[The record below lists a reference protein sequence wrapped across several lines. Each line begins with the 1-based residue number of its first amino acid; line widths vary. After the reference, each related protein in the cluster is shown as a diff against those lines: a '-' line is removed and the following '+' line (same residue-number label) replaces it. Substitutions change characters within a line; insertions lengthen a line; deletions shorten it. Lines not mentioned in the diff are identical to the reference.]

1 MPAKS
6 GILKIKILEELRD
19 TIINL
24 ETVNPI
30 EFFGVNNGKLDIL
43 KKKFP
48 LLKILSRGTQLK
60 LSGSPEQVENAK
72 EKIELIVQYLER
84 NGHMSENYFEQIL
97 GGDDAETVDHFIDR
111 NPNDILVFGPNGK
124 TVRAR
129 TVNQKRLVQVAEKN
143 DVVFAIGPA
152 GTGKTYTA
160 VALAVRALKNK
171 LVKKI
176 ILTRPAVEA
185 GESLGFLPGDLK
197 EKIDP
202 YLRPLYD
209 ALDDMIPADKLGY
222 YMSTRVIE
230 IAPLAYM
237 RGRTLDNCFIIL
249 DEAQNATDLQ
259 IKMFLTRIGGNAKA
273 IITGDLTQVDLPRN
287 QRSGLAKASRILRNI
302 DGIGY
307 IELDEEDVVRHR
319 LVKAI
324 LKAYDKENQREMAI
338 EEQEKKERK
347 ERREYFR
354 DRERD

>member
-1 MPAKS
+1 LNKIEAICKTPYKKNIQPLAANLKNPT
-6 GILKIKILEELRD
+6 ILTE

-43 KKKFP
+43 KRKFP

-60 LSGSPEQVENAK
+60 LSGAPEQIEEARD
-72 EKIELIVQYLER
+72 KINLLLQYLER

-97 GGDDAETVDHFIDR
+97 GGDDEKSIDNFLDR
-111 NPNDILVFGPNGK
+111 NPNEVLVFGPNGK

-129 TVNQKRLVQVAEKN
+129 TANQKMLVNACEKN

-171 LVKKI
+171 QVKKI

-222 YMSTRVIE
+222 YMSTRTIE

-237 RGRTLDNCFIIL
+237 RGRTLDNAFIIL
-249 DEAQNATDLQ
+249 DEAQNTNDLQ
-259 IKMFLTRIGGNAKA
+259 IKMFLTRIGPNAKA
-273 IITGDLTQVDLPRN
+273 IITGDPTQVDLPKN
-287 QRSGLAKASRILRNI
+287 QQSGLFRAARLLKNI
-302 DGIGY
+302 DGIGH
-307 IELDEEDVVRHR
+307 IELGEDDVVRHR

-324 LKAYDKENQREMAI
+324 IKAYNREDEKRAEENDKKS
-338 EEQEKKERK
+338 EKQ
-347 ERREYFR
+347 
-354 DRERD
+354 

>member
-1 MPAKS
+1 MT
-6 GILKIKILEELRD
+6 E

-24 ETVNPI
+24 ETVSPI

-48 LLKILSRGTQLK
+48 RLKILSRGTQIK
-60 LSGSPEQVENAK
+60 LSGAPEQIENARD
-72 EKIELIVQYLER
+72 KINLAVQYLER
-84 NGHMSENYFEQIL
+84 NGNMSENYLEQIL
-97 GGDDAETVDHFIDR
+97 GGDDEKVIDYFMEK
-111 NPNDILVFGPNGK
+111 NQTDVLVFGPHGK
-124 TVRAR
+124 SVRAR
-129 TVNQKRLVQVAEKN
+129 TSNQKKMVQAIDRN
-143 DVVFAIGPA
+143 DIVFAIGPA

-171 LVKKI
+171 QVKKI

-185 GESLGFLPGDLK
+185 GENLGFLPGDLK

-222 YMSTRVIE
+222 YMTTRAIE

-237 RGRTLDNCFIIL
+237 RGRTLDNAFIIL

-259 IKMFLTRIGGNAKA
+259 LKMFLTRIGASAKA
-273 IITGDLTQVDLPRN
+273 IITGDVTQIDLPPKV
-287 QRSGLAKASRILRNI
+287 RSGLEKSVRILSNI
-302 DGIGY
+302 DGIGHVV
-307 IELDEEDVVRHR
+307 LDEEDVVRHK

-324 LKAYDKENQREMAI
+324 IKAYDKE
-338 EEQEKKERK
+338 KLKELK
-347 ERREYFR
+347 
-354 DRERD
+354 DLK

>member
-1 MPAKS
+1 
-6 GILKIKILEELRD
+6 LTE

-30 EFFGVNNGKLDIL
+30 EFFGVNNGKLDLL

-48 LLKILSRGTQLK
+48 LLKILSRGTQIK
-60 LSGSPEQVENAK
+60 LSGSPEQIETAK
-72 EKIELIVQYLER
+72 EKIDLLVQYLQR
-84 NGHMSENYFEQIL
+84 NGHVTENYFEQIL
-97 GGDDAETVDHFIDR
+97 GGDDAETVDHFVDR

-129 TVNQKRLVQVAEKN
+129 TLNQKRLVQTTDKN
-143 DVVFAIGPA
+143 DIVFAIGPA

-171 LVKKI
+171 MVKKI

-185 GESLGFLPGDLK
+185 GENLGFLPGDLK

-222 YMSTRVIE
+222 YMTTRTIE

-237 RGRTLDNCFIIL
+237 RGRTLDNAFIIL

-259 IKMFLTRIGGNAKA
+259 IKMFLTRIGSNAKA
-273 IITGDLTQVDLPRN
+273 IITGDLTQIDLPKN
-287 QRSGLAKASRILRNI
+287 QKSGLAKALYILKNI
-302 DGIGY
+302 EGISH

-324 LKAYDKENQREMAI
+324 IRAY
-338 EEQEKKERK
+338 
-347 ERREYFR
+347 
-354 DRERD
+354 ERDKTSSEQGSVPDKQ

>member
-1 MPAKS
+1 
-6 GILKIKILEELRD
+6 LTE
-19 TIINL
+19 TIISL

-60 LSGSPEQVENAK
+60 LSGSPEQVELAK
-72 EKIELIVQYLER
+72 EKITLVVQYLQR
-84 NGHMSENYFEQIL
+84 NGHLSENYLEQIL
-97 GGDDAETVDHFIDR
+97 GGDDAEVVDNFVER
-111 NPNDILVFGPNGK
+111 NPNDVLVFGPNGK

-129 TVNQKRLVQVAEKN
+129 TANQKKMVAATDKN
-143 DVVFAIGPA
+143 DILFAIGPA

-171 LVKKI
+171 LIKKI

-185 GESLGFLPGDLK
+185 GENLGFLPGDLK

-222 YMSTRVIE
+222 YMSTRTIE

-237 RGRTLDNCFIIL
+237 RGRTLDHAFIIL

-259 IKMFLTRIGGNAKA
+259 IKMFLTRIGPNAKA
-273 IITGDLTQVDLPRN
+273 IITGDMTQVDLPKN
-287 QRSGLAKASRILRNI
+287 QRSGLEKAVRILQNV
-302 DGIGY
+302 DGIAH

-324 LKAYDKENQREMAI
+324 IRAYDKE
-338 EEQEKKERK
+338 KLKEDQFMNTK
-347 ERREYFR
+347 
-354 DRERD
+354 

>member
-1 MPAKS
+1 MTES
-6 GILKIKILEELRD
+6 
-19 TIINL
+19 IINL
-24 ETVNPI
+24 DSINPI
-30 EFFGVNNGKLDIL
+30 EFFGVNNGKLDLL

-60 LSGSPEQVENAK
+60 LSGSPEEVATAE
-72 EKIELIVQYLER
+72 EKINQIVKYLER
-84 NGHMSENYFEQIL
+84 NGNLTENYFEQIL
-97 GGDDAETVDHFIDR
+97 GDEEGTKIDNFSER
-111 NPNDILVFGPNGK
+111 NPNEVLVFGPNGR

-129 TVNQKRLVQVAEKN
+129 TSNQKKMVAMAEKN
-143 DVVFAIGPA
+143 DIIFAIGPA

-171 LVKKI
+171 AVKKI

-209 ALDDMIPADKLGY
+209 ALDDMIPAEKLSY
-222 YMSTRVIE
+222 YMANRIIE

-237 RGRTLDNCFIIL
+237 RGRTLDNSFIIL

-259 IKMFLTRIGGNAKA
+259 IKMFLTRIGASAQA
-273 IITGDLTQVDLPRN
+273 IITGDLTQIDLPKN
-287 QRSGLAKASRILRNI
+287 QQSGLERATRILRNI
-302 DGIGY
+302 DGIGHV
-307 IELDEEDVVRHR
+307 ELDEEDVVRHR

-324 LKAYDKENQREMAI
+324 IKAYDAHKNS
-338 EEQEKKERK
+338 
-347 ERREYFR
+347 
-354 DRERD
+354 

>member
-1 MPAKS
+1 MT
-6 GILKIKILEELRD
+6 E

-24 ETVNPI
+24 ETVSPI

-48 LLKILSRGTQLK
+48 RLKILSRGTQIK
-60 LSGSPEQVENAK
+60 LSGAPEQIEEAR
-72 EKIELIVQYLER
+72 EKINLAVQYLER
-84 NGHMSENYFEQIL
+84 NGQMSENYLEQIL
-97 GGDDAETVDHFIDR
+97 GGDDEKVIDHFMETMQTDV
-111 NPNDILVFGPNGK
+111 LVFGPHGK
-124 TVRAR
+124 SVRAR
-129 TVNQKRLVQVAEKN
+129 TANQKKMVQSVDQN
-143 DVVFAIGPA
+143 DIVFAIGPA

-171 LVKKI
+171 QVKKI

-185 GESLGFLPGDLK
+185 GENLGFLPGDLK

-222 YMSTRVIE
+222 YMTTRTIE

-237 RGRTLDNCFIIL
+237 RGRTLDNAFIIL

-259 IKMFLTRIGGNAKA
+259 LKMFLTRIGAHAKA
-273 IITGDLTQVDLPRN
+273 IITGDITQIDLPPKI
-287 QRSGLAKASRILRNI
+287 RSGLEKSVRILANI
-302 DGIGY
+302 DGIGHVV
-307 IELDEEDVVRHR
+307 LNEEDVVRHK

-324 LKAYDKENQREMAI
+324 IKAYDKE
-338 EEQEKKERK
+338 KLKELEDLK
-347 ERREYFR
+347 
-354 DRERD
+354 

>member
-1 MPAKS
+1 LTEA
-6 GILKIKILEELRD
+6 
-19 TIINL
+19 IINL
-24 ETVNPI
+24 DTVNPI

-60 LSGSPEQVENAK
+60 LSGSPEQVESAK

-84 NGHMSENYFEQIL
+84 NGHMSQNYFEQIL
-97 GGDDAETVDHFIDR
+97 GGDDAETVDNFIEK

-129 TVNQKRLVQVAEKN
+129 TANQKKMVSGIDKN
-143 DVVFAIGPA
+143 DILFAIGPA

-171 LVKKI
+171 MVKKI

-222 YMSTRVIE
+222 YMTTRTIE

-237 RGRTLDNCFIIL
+237 RGRTLDHAFIIL

-259 IKMFLTRIGGNAKA
+259 LKMFLTRIGSNAKA
-273 IITGDLTQVDLPRN
+273 IITGDMTQVDLPRN
-287 QRSGLAKASRILRNI
+287 QRSGLEKAVRILKNV
-302 DGIGY
+302 DGIAH

-324 LKAYDKENQREMAI
+324 IRAYDKEKIVEDGM
-338 EEQEKKERK
+338 EQPPYYKR
-347 ERREYFR
+347 
-354 DRERD
+354 

>member
-1 MPAKS
+1 MT
-6 GILKIKILEELRD
+6 D

-48 LLKILSRGTQLK
+48 RLKILSRGTQIK
-60 LSGSPEQVENAK
+60 LSGAQDQIEDAK
-72 EKIELIVQYLER
+72 DKINLAVQYLER
-84 NGHMSENYFEQIL
+84 NGHMSENYLEQIL
-97 GGDDAETVDHFIDR
+97 GGDDEKVIDNFIER
-111 NPNDILVFGPNGK
+111 NPNDVLVFGPNGK

-129 TVNQKRLVQVAEKN
+129 TANQKAMVNAIDKN
-143 DVVFAIGPA
+143 DIVFAIGPA

-171 LVKKI
+171 QVKKI

-185 GESLGFLPGDLK
+185 GENLGFLPGDLK

-222 YMSTRVIE
+222 YMTTRTIE

-237 RGRTLDNCFIIL
+237 RGRTLDNAFIIL

-259 IKMFLTRIGGNAKA
+259 LKMFLTRIGANAKA
-273 IITGDLTQVDLPRN
+273 IINGDVTQIDLPPKIK
-287 QRSGLAKASRILRNI
+287 SGLEKSVRILQNI
-302 DGIGY
+302 DGIGHV
-307 IELDEEDVVRHR
+307 ELDEEDVVRHK

-324 LKAYDKENQREMAI
+324 IKAYDKEKIKEM
-338 EEQEKKERK
+338 EVHK
-347 ERREYFR
+347 
-354 DRERD
+354 

>member
-1 MPAKS
+1 MT
-6 GILKIKILEELRD
+6 E

-24 ETVNPI
+24 DSINPI
-30 EFFGVNNGKLDIL
+30 EFFGVNNGKLDLL
-43 KKKFP
+43 KKRFP
-48 LLKILSRGTQLK
+48 LLKILSRGTQIK
-60 LSGSPEQVENAK
+60 LSGAQEQIAQAK
-72 EKIELIVQYLER
+72 EKIEMLVQYLER
-84 NGHMSENYFEQIL
+84 NGNVSHNYFEQIL
-97 GGDDAETVDHFIDR
+97 GGDDAEVVDNFVEK
-111 NPNDILVFGPNGK
+111 NPHDVLVFGPNGK
-124 TVRAR
+124 SVRAR
-129 TVNQKRLVQVAEKN
+129 TLNQKKMVSLAEKN
-143 DVVFAIGPA
+143 DVIFAIGPA

-171 LVKKI
+171 MVKKI

-237 RGRTLDNCFIIL
+237 RGRTLDHAFIIL
-249 DEAQNATDLQ
+249 DEAQNTTDLQ
-259 IKMFLTRIGGNAKA
+259 IKMFLTRIGANAKA
-273 IITGDLTQVDLPRN
+273 IITGDLSQVDLPKN
-287 QRSGLAKASRILRNI
+287 QRSGLIKASRILKNI
-302 DGIGY
+302 DGIAH

-324 LKAYDKENQREMAI
+324 IKAYDKEN
-338 EEQEKKERK
+338 EQN
-347 ERREYFR
+347 
-354 DRERD
+354 DAG

>member
-1 MPAKS
+1 MT
-6 GILKIKILEELRD
+6 E

-24 ETVNPI
+24 DSINPI
-30 EFFGVNNGKLDIL
+30 EFFGVNNGKLDLL

-60 LSGSPEQVENAK
+60 LSGSPEEVSTAE
-72 EKIELIVQYLER
+72 EKISQIVKYLER
-84 NGHMSENYFEQIL
+84 NGNLTENYFEQIL
-97 GGDDAETVDHFIDR
+97 GDEEGTGIDNFSDR
-111 NPNDILVFGPNGK
+111 NPNEVLVFGPNGR

-129 TVNQKRLVQVAEKN
+129 TANQKRMVNLADKN
-143 DVVFAIGPA
+143 DIVFAIGPA

-171 LVKKI
+171 AIKKI

-209 ALDDMIPADKLGY
+209 ALDDMIPAEKLSY
-222 YMSTRVIE
+222 YMANRIIE

-237 RGRTLDNCFIIL
+237 RGRTLDNSFIIL

-259 IKMFLTRIGGNAKA
+259 IKMFLTRIGASAKA
-273 IITGDLTQVDLPRN
+273 IITGDLTQIDLPKN
-287 QRSGLAKASRILRNI
+287 QKSGLDKATRILRNI

-307 IELDEEDVVRHR
+307 LELDEEDVVRHR

-324 LKAYDKENQREMAI
+324 IKAYDANK
-338 EEQEKKERK
+338 
-347 ERREYFR
+347 
-354 DRERD
+354 DL

>member
-1 MPAKS
+1 
-6 GILKIKILEELRD
+6 LTE

-48 LLKILSRGTQLK
+48 LLKILSRGTQIK
-60 LSGSPEQVENAK
+60 LSGAPEQVENAK
-72 EKIELIVQYLER
+72 EKIDLIVQYLER
-84 NGHMSENYFEQIL
+84 NGHLSENYFEQIL

-129 TVNQKRLVQVAEKN
+129 TGNQKKLVAMTDRN
-143 DVVFAIGPA
+143 DIIFAIGPA

-222 YMSTRVIE
+222 YMTTRTIE

-237 RGRTLDNCFIIL
+237 RGRTLDNAFIIL

-259 IKMFLTRIGGNAKA
+259 LKMFLTRIGPNAKA
-273 IITGDLTQVDLPRN
+273 IITGDITQIDLPKN
-287 QRSGLAKASRILRNI
+287 QKSGLEKASRILQNI
-302 DGIGY
+302 DGIAH
-307 IELDEEDVVRHR
+307 IELDEDDVVRHR
-319 LVKAI
+319 LVKSI
-324 LKAYDKENQREMAI
+324 LRAYDKDH
-338 EEQEKKERK
+338 KEREK
-347 ERREYFR
+347 EKENPSK
-354 DRERD
+354 

>member
-1 MPAKS
+1 MTES
-6 GILKIKILEELRD
+6 
-19 TIINL
+19 IINL
-24 ETVNPI
+24 DSINPI
-30 EFFGVNNGKLDIL
+30 EFFGVNNGKLDLL

-60 LSGSPEQVENAK
+60 LSGAPEEVATAE
-72 EKIELIVQYLER
+72 EKISQIVKYLER
-84 NGHMSENYFEQIL
+84 NGNLTENYFEQIL
-97 GGDDAETVDHFIDR
+97 GDEEGTAVDHFSDR
-111 NPNDILVFGPNGK
+111 NPNEVLVFGPNAR

-129 TVNQKRLVQVAEKN
+129 TANQKKMVALADKN
-143 DVVFAIGPA
+143 DIVFAIGPA

-171 LVKKI
+171 AVKKI

-209 ALDDMIPADKLGY
+209 ALDDMIPAEKLSY
-222 YMSTRVIE
+222 YMTNRIIE

-237 RGRTLDNCFIIL
+237 RGRTLDNSFIIL

-259 IKMFLTRIGGNAKA
+259 LKMFLTRIGASAKA
-273 IITGDLTQVDLPRN
+273 IITGDLTQIDLPKN
-287 QRSGLAKASRILRNI
+287 QKSGLEKANRILRNI
-302 DGIGY
+302 DGIGSV
-307 IELDEEDVVRHR
+307 ELDEEDVVRHR

-324 LKAYDKENQREMAI
+324 IRAYDAD
-338 EEQEKKERK
+338 KER
-347 ERREYFR
+347 
-354 DRERD
+354 D

>member
-1 MPAKS
+1 
-6 GILKIKILEELRD
+6 
-19 TIINL
+19 
-24 ETVNPI
+24 
-30 EFFGVNNGKLDIL
+30 
-43 KKKFP
+43 
-48 LLKILSRGTQLK
+48 
-60 LSGSPEQVENAK
+60 
-72 EKIELIVQYLER
+72 
-84 NGHMSENYFEQIL
+84 
-97 GGDDAETVDHFIDR
+97 TVDNFVDR

-129 TVNQKRLVQVAEKN
+129 TANQKRLVTSAEKN

-160 VALAVRALKNK
+160 VAMAVRALKNK
-171 LVKKI
+171 AVKKI

-222 YMSTRVIE
+222 YMSTRTIE

-287 QRSGLAKASRILRNI
+287 QRSGLAKASRILKNI

-307 IELDEEDVVRHR
+307 IELDEEDVVRHK

-324 LKAYDKENQREMAI
+324 LRAYDKEYQREQEI
-338 EEQEKKERK
+338 EKKQ
-347 ERREYFR
+347 
-354 DRERD
+354 